1 MGNLTISEIRLV
13 EVGQMPVAPNAETL
27 AGGNVVRYD
36 SDGKWTGANATS
48 LAESKAKGVMLEVKA
63 GIGTV
68 AGDGCLINLGT
79 ALNALNPGDKVF
91 LSATDKTMTDTVAG
105 ANETQTITI
114 TGSPTG
120 GSFTLTYAGQTTS
133 AIAYNAN
140 AATIQAALEALSTI
154 GAGNVNVT
162 GSGPFT
168 VEFINDLA
176 DENVAAMTADGA
188 SLTGGTSPDVEI
200 AEASAGAQYVELGEV
215 EVLHTHSGNSDKLLR
230 VKIKEGVS

>member
-1 MGNLTISEIRLV
+1 MGNLTISEVRLV
-13 EVGQMPVAPNAETL
+13 EAGQMPVAPNAETL
-27 AGGNVVRYD
+27 VAGNAVRYD
-36 SDGKWTGANATS
+36 SSGHWTGANATS

-63 GIGTV
+63 GVGTV
-68 AGDGCLINLGT
+68 CGDGCLISLGS
-79 ALNALNPGDKVF
+79 ALDSMNPGDKVF
-91 LSATDKTMTDTVAG
+91 LSATDKTLADAVVG

-120 GSFTLTYAGQTTS
+120 GTFTLTYAGQTTS

-176 DENVAAMTADGA
+176 DENIAAMTADGS
-188 SLTGGTSPDVEI
+188 SLTGGSSPAVAI
-200 AEASAGAQYVELGEV
+200 AEASAGVQYVEIGEV
-215 EVLHTHSGNSDKLLR
+215 EVLHTYGANSNNLLR
-230 VKIKEGVS
+230 IKIKEGVS